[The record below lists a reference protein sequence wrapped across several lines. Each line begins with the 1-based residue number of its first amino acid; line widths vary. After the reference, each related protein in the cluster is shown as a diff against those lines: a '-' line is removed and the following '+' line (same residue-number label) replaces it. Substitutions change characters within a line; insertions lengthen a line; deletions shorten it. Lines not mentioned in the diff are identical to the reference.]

1 MFPSQQASKNLGI
14 PRFHQHGTLAFF
26 YIIYYARLS
35 KECYSLSA
43 NISNDLN
50 KILVEL
56 EKQIS
61 LEIQKMQK
69 QNQYLQKEIPVL
81 PQKINISFEH
91 CKLQPDD
98 ICGPC
103 LCSDD
108 NKLLTKH
115 YCNCQNLQPK
125 CNCLQHKQVEI
136 KVNEL
141 YKIHQNILQTVKV

>member
-1 MFPSQQASKNLGI
+1 MTSTKSLGSLKNKY
-14 PRFHQHGTLAFF
+14 HWKYKKCKNKTN
-26 YIIYYARLS
+26 IYRRKSRYCRRRS
-35 KECYSLSA
+35 
-43 NISNDLN
+43 IST
-50 KILVEL
+50 
-56 EKQIS
+56 
-61 LEIQKMQK
+61 M
-69 QNQYLQKEIPVL
+69 
-81 PQKINISFEH
+81 H

-125 CNCLQHKQVEI
+125 RNCLQHKQVEI

>member
-1 MFPSQQASKNLGI
+1 M
-14 PRFHQHGTLAFF
+14 
-26 YIIYYARLS
+26 
-35 KECYSLSA
+35 
-43 NISNDLN
+43 
-50 KILVEL
+50 EL

-115 YCNCQNLQPK
+115 YCNCQNSQPK
-125 CNCLQHKQVEI
+125 RNCLQHKQVEI

-141 YKIHQNILQTVKV
+141 YKIHQNIRQTVKVFFQRDQSTDCGGCTVFQRRTDGSINFFCDWEQYKQGFGNL